1 MEFTKQFLR
10 AKNPCANGFRWF
22 VRHVEDGVGYQ
33 QALDQLVAAGRVD
46 DALWLLGQFGPT
58 NAVLR
63 ADGLEAE
70 AVVFAGTVQ
79 VRGGIDVDGVIHAGR
94 SIHAGG
100 GIRAGGAIVAGED
113 IRAGASIRGQGR
125 LHCGGDLRAGQGIV
139 AGGALTGAGHIE
151 AGWGIRAAH
160 DIVAQGAIKAGESL
174 VAGGVIR
181 AGQGYGVYAG
191 LNVQRDAWEASAQV
205 CASERP
211 AGLLSGCWV
220 A

>member
-79 VRGGIDVDGVIHAGR
+79 VRASR
-94 SIHAGG
+94 S
-100 GIRAGGAIVAGED
+100 
-113 IRAGASIRGQGR
+113 
-125 LHCGGDLRAGQGIV
+125 
-139 AGGALTGAGHIE
+139 TGMCST
-151 AGWGIRAAH
+151 R
-160 DIVAQGAIKAGESL
+160 
-174 VAGGVIR
+174 R
-181 AGQGYGVYAG
+181 
-191 LNVQRDAWEASAQV
+191 
-205 CASERP
+205 
-211 AGLLSGCWV
+211 
-220 A
+220 

>member
-1 MEFTKQFLR
+1 MLTCIGLR
-10 AKNPCANGFRWF
+10 KDYVTERGAVAAVAGIDL
-22 VRHVEDGVGYQ
+22 E
-33 QALDQLVAAGRVD
+33 VAAGR
-46 DALWLLGQFGPT
+46 
-58 NAVLR
+58 
-63 ADGLEAE
+63 
-70 AVVFAGTVQ
+70 FAA
-79 VRGGIDVDGVIHAGR
+79 IIGR
-94 SIHAGG
+94 SGSGKSSLMAMIGG
-100 GIRAGGAIVAGED
+100 LSRP
-113 IRAGASIRGQGR
+113 S
-125 LHCGGDLRAGQGIV
+125 AGQGIV